1 MTVIDLDNGWSITGH
16 LNGGYL
22 TAVCGQVASEALDD
36 AHPLTVSVHYLHA
49 ARGGGPAD
57 ADVEVVRRGRLSTAR
72 VTLSRDGLALVEA
85 LVTTGTP
92 KDSPVQVDSAVPPA
106 LPPIDECPDWA
117 ADGPVAGMELL
128 HTLEVRPHPSVGHAI
143 TGGAPLEEMVIA
155 GWVRYRDGRDADPTL
170 LLAAWDVLPPS
181 TWARHVF
188 AGTPT
193 VSSQVVLYPG
203 DAVGALVVE
212 ARCETLRSGIIDETA
227 RVWDSTGRLIAS
239 ARQTAILALPRADHS

>member
-1 MTVIDLDNGWSITGH
+1 VTQIELDGGWSITGH

-22 TAVCGQVASEALDD
+22 TAVCGMVASEALDG

-49 ARGGGPAD
+49 GRDGGPAD
-57 ADVEVVRRGRLSTAR
+57 AEVAVVRRGRLSTAR
-72 VTLSRDGLALVEA
+72 VTLSRGGVVLVDA

-92 KDSPVQVDSAVPPA
+92 KDSPIQVDSAAVPDMPS
-106 LPPIDECPDWA
+106 IEECPDWA
-117 ADGPVAGMELL
+117 GDGPVAGMELL

-143 TGGAPLEEMVIA
+143 TGGAPLDEMVIA
-155 GWVRYRDGRDADPTL
+155 GWVRYRDGRPVDTAL
-170 LLAAWDVLPPS
+170 LLSAWDVLPPAP
-181 TWARHVF
+181 WATHVF

-203 DAVGALVVE
+203 EAVGALVVE

-227 RVWDSTGRLIAS
+227 RVWDSTGRLMAS
-239 ARQTAILALPRADHS
+239 ARQTAILAMR